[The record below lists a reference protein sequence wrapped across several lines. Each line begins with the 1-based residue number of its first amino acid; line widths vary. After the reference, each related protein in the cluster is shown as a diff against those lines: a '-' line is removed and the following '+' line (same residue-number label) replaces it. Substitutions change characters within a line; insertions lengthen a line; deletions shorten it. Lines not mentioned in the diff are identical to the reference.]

1 MYFNPLKRDERF
13 RYLLLNRMRED
24 CEYYLGHGHRDCDC
38 LWAGDEHEQIELMKK
53 LWDSFPED
61 GARRKILCK
70 RFSTKSRMALENRA
84 DSGLDPLITE
94 SHGGQNGMCAGTA

>member
-1 MYFNPLKRDERF
+1 MAFNPLERDERF

-53 LWDSFPED
+53 MWDSFPED
-61 GARRKILCK
+61 GKPEWLTMEKILSYEERML
-70 RFSTKSRMALENRA
+70 RFPNQSMGNLQ
-84 DSGLDPLITE
+84 L
-94 SHGGQNGMCAGTA
+94 